1 VSDRRLVLV
10 RHAKAAQGAVDAE
23 RPLTS
28 RGERDASAIGAA
40 LLRHD
45 VIPDRAVVSPARRA
59 RETWEQASAD
69 LPIGVP
75 QIVDAR
81 IYDNTADALLA
92 VVHDTPADVRT
103 LALIGHNPSIERLA
117 DLLDDEAGAAAA
129 RARLAEGY
137 PTSGIAVFTL
147 HAPYADIRAGS
158 ATLTHFSAP
167 RG

>member
-1 VSDRRLVLV
+1 MNDRQLVLV
-10 RHAKAAQGAVDAE
+10 RHAKAAQGAVDAD

-28 RGERDASAIGAA
+28 RGARDASAIGAE

-69 LPIGVP
+69 LPIGAPPVL
-75 QIVDAR
+75 DAR

-92 VVHDTPADVRT
+92 VVRDTPADVRT

-117 DLLDDEAGAAAA
+117 DLLDDEAGDAAA
-129 RARLAEGY
+129 RAQLAEGY

-147 HAPYADIRAGS
+147 HAPYADITAGS
-158 ATLTHFSAP
+158 ATLTHFNAP